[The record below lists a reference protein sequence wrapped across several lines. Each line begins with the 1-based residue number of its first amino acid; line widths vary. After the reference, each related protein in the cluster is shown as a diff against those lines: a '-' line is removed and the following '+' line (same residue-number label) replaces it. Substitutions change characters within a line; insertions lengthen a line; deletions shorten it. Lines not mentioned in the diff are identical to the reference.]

1 MTSDEIK
8 GMTIDELLKLDR
20 QYVLDLLG
28 IQISATRMKCALLT
42 LKVLKGAARGDA
54 VDWEPETPP
63 SEAEGGVER
72 HPSDADHL

>member
-1 MTSDEIK
+1 MTSDEVK

-20 QYVLDLLG
+20 TYILDLLG
-28 IQISATRMKCALLT
+28 IKISATRLKCALLT
-42 LKVLKGAARGDA
+42 LKVLKGAALGAA

-72 HPSDADHL
+72 HPTGNDHL